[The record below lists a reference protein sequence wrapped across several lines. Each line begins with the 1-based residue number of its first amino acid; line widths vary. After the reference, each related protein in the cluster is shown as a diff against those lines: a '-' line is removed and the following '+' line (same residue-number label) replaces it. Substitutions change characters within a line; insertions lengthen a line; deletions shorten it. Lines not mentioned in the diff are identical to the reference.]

1 MATLKLC
8 IVPAKVLINGKH
20 KVRISLAHNIINYAK
35 KHNMV
40 KYEIDPFEFYRMP
53 SANIRELDLTIDEV
67 KAIRDMEIPK
77 YNISV
82 VRDIFMLSYYLGG
95 INLIDMLDIDFRKDW
110 IEYYHLPR

>member
-1 MATLKLC
+1 M
-8 IVPAKVLINGKH
+8 
-20 KVRISLAHNIINYAK
+20 IINYAK

-40 KYEIDPFEFYRMP
+40 KYEIDPFEFCRMP

-77 YNISV
+77 YNIGV

-110 IEYYHLPR
+110 IEYYRRKTKNKKSGESKTAFQSNRKPEKS